1 MTAQASQGS
10 GPYPLDGS
18 GSDIHGEAT
27 ALRQL
32 GPAVRVLLPGEIPAW
47 SVTDPGLIRRLL
59 AHKEVS
65 KDAHQHWP
73 AYREGRI
80 PEDWPLRI
88 WVDVRNALAA
98 FGTEHT
104 RLRKP
109 LAAAFTA
116 RRVRALEP
124 QIQQMTDDLLD
135 ELRPDVADGT
145 VDLRDQFAWR
155 LPLLVVNALLG
166 VPESLHDEFRD
177 AVGTLFATDLSP
189 EEAAAGGVET
199 YRLLN
204 ELIEIKTATPGDDVT
219 SSIIAAHAE
228 GSLDAQ
234 ELRDSLLL
242 LIGAGHETTVN
253 LIDHGITNLLLHP
266 EQREK
271 AVSGEVSWD
280 AVVEETLRHQAPIAS
295 IILRFAVNDLTD
307 EVTGIRFAQGDA
319 IVINYAA
326 AGRDPA
332 VHGES
337 ADAFDVS
344 RAAAREHLAFGHGVH
359 YCVGA
364 PLARIEGRV
373 ALSTL
378 FSRHPELALAVEPD
392 ALQPLPS
399 LISNGHQRLP
409 VHLDR
414 AAARRTSA
422 A

>member
-1 MTAQASQGS
+1 MSTQASQGS
-10 GPYPLDGS
+10 TPYQLDGS
-18 GSDIHGEAT
+18 GSDIHGEAA
-27 ALRQL
+27 ALREL
-32 GPAVRVLLPGEIPAW
+32 GPAVRVHLPGEIPAW

-73 AYREGRI
+73 AYQEGRV

-98 FGTEHT
+98 FGSEHT
-104 RLRKP
+104 RLRRP
-109 LAAAFTA
+109 LASAFTA

-124 QIQQMTDDLLD
+124 QIQEITDKLLD
-135 ELRPDVADGT
+135 ELEADAETGA

-166 VPESLHDEFRD
+166 VPEELHDDFRD
-177 AVGTLFATDLSP
+177 AIGTLFATDLSP

-204 ELIEIKTATPGDDVT
+204 ELIEIKSQTPADDVT
-219 SSIIAAHAE
+219 SAVIAAHAE
-228 GSLDAQ
+228 GDLDDQ

-253 LIDHGITNLLLHP
+253 LIDHAIANLLLHP
-266 EQREK
+266 EQRER
-271 AVSGEVSWD
+271 ATSGEVPWE
-280 AVVEETLRHQAPIAS
+280 AVIEETLRHQAPIAS
-295 IILRFAVNDLTD
+295 IILRFAVRDLTD
-307 EVTGIRFAQGDA
+307 EETGVTFARGDA

-326 AGRDPA
+326 AGRDPG
-332 VHGES
+332 VHGET
-337 ADAFDVS
+337 ADEFDVG
-344 RAAAREHLAFGHGVH
+344 RAAAREHLAFGYGVH

-364 PLARIEGRV
+364 PLARLEGRI
-373 ALSTL
+373 ALETL
-378 FSRHPELALAVEPD
+378 FTRHPDLALAVD
-392 ALQPLPS
+392 ADQLTPLPS
-399 LISNGHQRLP
+399 LISNGHQKLP
-409 VHLDR
+409 VKLDG
-414 AAARRTSA
+414 AAAGQGQA

>member
-27 ALRQL
+27 ALRDL
-32 GPAVRVLLPGEIPAW
+32 GPAVRVLLPGDIPAW

-73 AYREGRI
+73 AYREGRV

-124 QIQQMTDDLLD
+124 QVQRMTDDLLD

-177 AVGTLFATDLSP
+177 AIGTLFATDLSP

-204 ELIEIKTATPGDDVT
+204 ELIELKTATPGDDVT
-219 SSIIAAHAE
+219 SAIIAAHSE
-228 GSLDAQ
+228 GSLDDQ

-266 EQREK
+266 EQRER
-271 AVSGEVSWD
+271 AVNGEVSWD

-307 EVTGIRFAQGDA
+307 EVTGIHFAQGEA

-378 FSRHPELALAVEPD
+378 FSRYPELTLAVAPEE
-392 ALQPLPS
+392 LQPLPS

-409 VHLDR
+409 VHLDA